1 MRTHDKP
8 DPVADAIRRS
18 MPAGAVFAGGPI
30 AGAQQQLYAQ
40 EESAIRYAVPK
51 RRAEF
56 QAGRTYARAALL
68 ALGIAPGP
76 IAAGNDRAPVWPP
89 GITAS
94 ITHDD
99 TYCGVIAATISDF
112 AAVGIDIDSATP
124 LDGALVRDVCSAAE
138 LEQRAAIE
146 GQLGADV
153 PKLIFCAKESAYK
166 AYFSLTRVTL
176 EFADVE
182 IRLAPGRDTFTATVL
197 ATAPPMPTYGR
208 TLEGRFLPV
217 GGHLMT
223 WVAVPQA

>member
-1 MRTHDKP
+1 MCTSDTR

-18 MPAGAVFAGGPI
+18 MPAGAVFAGGRI
-30 AGAQQQLYAQ
+30 GDGQQQLYAQ
-40 EESAIRYAVPK
+40 EEAAIRHAVPK

-56 QAGRTYARAALL
+56 RAGRTYARAALL
-68 ALGIAPGP
+68 ELGVGSVPIIAGS
-76 IAAGNDRAPVWPP
+76 DRAPVWPL

-99 TYCGVIAATISDF
+99 TYCGVMAAKISDF

-124 LDGALVRDVCSAAE
+124 LDGDLVRDVCSAVE
-138 LEQRAAIE
+138 LEHRAALE

-166 AYFSLTRVTL
+166 AYFSLTRVML

-182 IRLAPGRDTFTATVL
+182 IRLAPEHGSFRATVL
-197 ATAPPMPTYGR
+197 ATAPPMPEVGR
-208 TLEGRFLPV
+208 TLDGRFLV
-217 GGHLMT
+217 IGGHLMT
-223 WVAVPQA
+223 WAAVPSA